1 MLRGRLG
8 RGWGRWWVGRLGLL
22 LILALFSMP
31 SAFPLSRASFHGG
44 AGRFCLLLAGIAGCG
59 GGGLS
64 GGFPRRFSWSASLG
78 AASRRR
84 TLPPGRVGPL
94 AATVWRWFEVGA
106 KAWTTTSVDV
116 VPFLKASF
124 PTSSPTVLDVAGE
137 NLPWR
142 ATMSALLA
150 SFPPWGVARHSYFRD

>member
-1 MLRGRLG
+1 LRGRLG

-22 LILALFSMP
+22 LIPALFSLP
-31 SAFPLSRASFHGG
+31 SAFPLPRAGFHGG
-44 AGRFCLLLAGIAGCG
+44 AGRFCLLLAGVAGCG
-59 GGGLS
+59 GGTLRRV
-64 GGFPRRFSWSASLG
+64 PQRFSWSASLG

-84 TLPPGRVGPL
+84 TLGLGLWRLRCGGVLRWGRKRGRRRL
-94 AATVWRWFEVGA
+94 R
-106 KAWTTTSVDV
+106 TSF
-116 VPFLKASF
+116 PFLKASL

-150 SFPPWGVARHSYFRD
+150 SFPPWGHG